1 LGKTDLTIRMAL
13 LSHPDDFVTRLI
25 KKMVESVPERA
36 TFTYFPSIS
45 ANIATIILE
54 ELGEF
59 HNKTIKLLLI
69 QPVSN
74 FFTDKLVK
82 QYYETYGALIFFRS
96 VRTYY
101 DEFVAAKVF
110 YENYRKLTDYQR
122 HPVAFVEILEDEDF
136 LLMDNSLE
144 PEILEDAPYNF
155 YYGIK
160 PNNVIAFSNILQFIT
175 RQFLTAE
182 EIIKNILSEKY

>member
-1 LGKTDLTIRMAL
+1 MERTDLTIRMAL
-13 LSHPDDFVTRLI
+13 LSHPDDFVTDLI
-25 KKMVESVPERA
+25 KRMVRAFPERA
-36 TFTYFPSIS
+36 TFTHFPSIS

-59 HNKTIKLLLI
+59 HDRKIKLLLI

-74 FFTDKLVK
+74 LFTDKLIK
-82 QYYETYGALIFFRS
+82 RYYETYGALIFFRE
-96 VRTYY
+96 VRKYY

-122 HPVAFVEILEDEDF
+122 HPVAFVEMLEDNDF

-160 PNNVIAFSNILQFIT
+160 PENVTAFKNILQFIT

-182 EIIKNILSEKY
+182 EIIKIILSEKY